1 MKEPKVQ
8 CYQEIKP
15 TNYQYLLDSFGLM
28 GWVICLIAF
37 DEYYYLE
44 KKKEKKM
51 KKGLILLYIY
61 FYNFN
66 LSMHSMD
73 TS

>member
-1 MKEPKVQ
+1 MKVPKVQ

-15 TNYQYLLDSFGLM
+15 ANYQNLLDSFGLM
-28 GWVICLIAF
+28 GWVICLMAF

-44 KKKEKKM
+44 KKRKKM

-61 FYNFN
+61 IYNFN
-66 LSMHSMD
+66 WSMHSMEN
-73 TS
+73 S